1 VSARGSGQKAIAFVG
16 CAAWRTFKMNKSC
29 LSAAGRFSRTAWFF
43 RRAKGTGGWSASAG
57 FTLIEL
63 LVVIAIIAILAALLL
78 PALGSAKV
86 KAQGIKC
93 MSNLK
98 QLQLV
103 FLIYPDDNNDNLTSS
118 GYTSPVE
125 PTAWVNGWE
134 DFNGGNPD
142 NTDPGTLL
150 DPTRA
155 KFAPY
160 LTGVGVYKCPAD
172 RSVVNVRGQLVPRL
186 RSMSMGQQWA
196 GPGDWLDPAGFEVN
210 GSSKKYRVYYK
221 KAQIDNA
228 PMRFVFVDEHPDGI
242 NAGGF
247 ANMMVESSASARIID
262 FPASYHN
269 GAGGISFSDGHT
281 EIRKWRDSRTRAPIH
296 YDNSLQLN
304 VASPNNEDM
313 IWLAQR
319 TTRSNR

>member
-1 VSARGSGQKAIAFVG
+1 MSATDSVQKPVAFVG
-16 CAAWRTFKMNKSC
+16 FATWRSFNMNRFC
-29 LSAAGRFSRTAWFF
+29 LLSSGRAC
-43 RRAKGTGGWSASAG
+43 RRARRFQRANLAGGRPGAPG

-78 PALGSAKV
+78 PALGSAKL
-86 KAQGIKC
+86 KAQGIQC

-103 FLIYPDDNNDNLTSS
+103 FLLYPDDNNDNLTSS

-134 DFNGGNPD
+134 DFNGGNLD

-150 DPTRA
+150 DPKRA

-172 RSVVNVRGQLVPRL
+172 RSTVKVNNVTVPRL

-196 GPGDWLDPAGFEVN
+196 GPGDWLDPGGFMIN
-210 GSSKKYRVYYK
+210 DTSKKYRVYYK
-221 KAQIDNA
+221 RSQIDNA
-228 PMRFVFVDEHPDGI
+228 PMRFVFVDEHPDSL

-247 ANMMVESSASARIID
+247 ANMMVESAAAARIID
-262 FPASYHN
+262 YPASFHN
-269 GAGGISFSDGHT
+269 GACGISFSDGHT
-281 EIRKWRDSRTRAPIH
+281 EIRKWRDARTRAPVH
-296 YDNSLQLN
+296 YDSSLPLN

-313 IWLAQR
+313 IWLAER
-319 TTRSNR
+319 TTRLN

>member
-1 VSARGSGQKAIAFVG
+1 
-16 CAAWRTFKMNKSC
+16 MNKSG
-29 LSAAGRFSRTAWFF
+29 LLTAGRFCRAAWFL
-43 RRAKGTGGWSASAG
+43 RRAKRTVGCSAAAG

-78 PALGSAKV
+78 PALGSAKT
-86 KAQGIKC
+86 KAQGIQC

-103 FLIYPDDNNDNLTSS
+103 FLMYPDDNNDNLTSS

-134 DFNGGNPD
+134 DFNGANLD

-150 DPTRA
+150 DPIRA

-160 LTGVGVYKCPAD
+160 LRGIGVYKCPAD
-172 RSVVNVRGQLVPRL
+172 RSTVKVNNQVVPRL

-196 GPGDWLDPAGFEVN
+196 GPGDWLDPGGFMVN
-210 GSSKKYRVYYK
+210 DTSKKYRVFYK
-221 KAQIDNA
+221 KGLIDNA
-228 PMRFVFVDEHPDGI
+228 SMRFVFVDEHPDGI

-247 ANMMVESSASARIID
+247 ANMMVESAAAARIID
-262 FPASYHN
+262 MPASYHN
-269 GAGGISFSDGHT
+269 GAGGISFSDGHS
-281 EIRKWRDSRTRAPIH
+281 EIRKWRDSRTRAPVH
-296 YDNSLQLN
+296 YDNTLQLN

-319 TTRSNR
+319 TTRLN